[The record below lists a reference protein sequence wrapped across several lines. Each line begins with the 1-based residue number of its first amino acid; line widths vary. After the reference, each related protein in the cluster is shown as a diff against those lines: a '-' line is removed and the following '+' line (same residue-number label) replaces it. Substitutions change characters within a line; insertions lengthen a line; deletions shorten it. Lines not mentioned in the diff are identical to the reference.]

1 MIMVN
6 DKQKRGTLSGVFTEA
21 EYRTHA
27 KNVVAH
33 AIATG
38 MAIVAR
44 ADGTV
49 RVVIS
54 IPPAEPSAAKP

>member
-1 MIMVN
+1 MIMADDN
-6 DKQKRGTLSGVFTEA
+6 RKRSALPGVFTEA
-21 EYRTHA
+21 EYRTDA

-38 MAIVAR
+38 RAIVAR

-49 RVVIS
+49 RMVIS

>member
-1 MIMVN
+1 MIKVDAN
-6 DKQKRGTLSGVFTEA
+6 QKRATLSGVFTEA
-21 EYRTHA
+21 EYRADA

-33 AIATG
+33 GIATG
-38 MAIVAR
+38 RAIVAR

>member
-1 MIMVN
+1 MIMADEN
-6 DKQKRGTLSGVFTEA
+6 EKSSPLSGVFTEA
-21 EYRTHA
+21 QYRTDA
-27 KNVVAH
+27 KSIVAH

-38 MAIVAR
+38 RAIVAR

-54 IPPAEPSAAKP
+54 IPPVEPSAAKP